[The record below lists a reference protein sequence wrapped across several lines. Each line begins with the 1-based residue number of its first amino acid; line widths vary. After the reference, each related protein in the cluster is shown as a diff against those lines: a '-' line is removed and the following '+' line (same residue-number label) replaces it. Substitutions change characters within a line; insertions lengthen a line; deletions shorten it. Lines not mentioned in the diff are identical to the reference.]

1 MLVLYNVQEPL
12 HVESN
17 RLNSKGQSLSRYI
30 GKIRANPRFE
40 QVKSNILGTREA
52 FFFSEIISQRS
63 DSWVEAV

>member
-17 RLNSKGQSLSRYI
+17 RLNSKGQRYI